1 MYRGIVTGAGNGIG
15 YAISKNLIENNYKVY
30 AITKTKSKKL
40 ESLYKKYRNKLNI
53 FYLDLN
59 KINETK
65 ELIKKITF
73 KNNLN
78 FLVNNAGIRSRFSL
92 ENITEEEMLKVYKN
106 NFLSPFII
114 TKEYLRNVNL
124 KNKHSVVSISSIV
137 GPRGFADLTTYASSK
152 GALEAGMK
160 SLAIEYANKNVRINS
175 IAPGFV
181 ETSYYKDFK
190 HKRKKLYKWTIERT
204 PMSRWGKP
212 NEIANATEFLVS
224 KKSSYITGAVIYVD
238 GGWTAS

>member
-124 KNKHSVVSISSIV
+124 KN
-137 GPRGFADLTTYASSK
+137 
-152 GALEAGMK
+152 
-160 SLAIEYANKNVRINS
+160 
-175 IAPGFV
+175 
-181 ETSYYKDFK
+181 
-190 HKRKKLYKWTIERT
+190 
-204 PMSRWGKP
+204 
-212 NEIANATEFLVS
+212 
-224 KKSSYITGAVIYVD
+224 
-238 GGWTAS
+238 